1 MKFFAPLR
9 SMQKICSPCLTLV
22 ATLTLMTLSVEST
35 KAGVSSNLSSSM
47 LENAVANFPVRG
59 TVLDESGQPM
69 PGVSVQL
76 IGTSIGTVTDIN
88 GKFALSVPD
97 NGGSLKFS
105 FLGYTAYSQK
115 IDKTNSIVNV
125 SLKPSAGV
133 LNEVVV
139 TAFGVQKKVNVTG
152 AVSTVDAK
160 DLVSSSVSNITNALV
175 GNAPG
180 ISGLQASGEPGR
192 NGTKIYIRGQATFGG
207 NSTDPLIVIDGIEQ
221 PSENGKSYDQLNA
234 MDANEIESISILKD
248 ASSTAVYGIRGANG
262 VIIVTT
268 KRGVNGKPTL
278 SFTSNFGATQATNLT
293 SSASSYDFALTRNR
307 AINAYNQNENNPN
320 FNTLL
325 FTDDELWKF
334 QNNRD
339 YTPAEVAAMTF
350 LTPDQQAS
358 LNQSPALYYGNRD
371 YYKEQFGDTGKQ
383 SQYNLSVRGGTEKVK
398 YYTSFG
404 YFNQGS
410 ILRDFNLDG
419 TNTGSHYNRS
429 NFRSNFDIKP
439 VKNTTISVN
448 LSGQFGAVTGP
459 SFGFNPYDNDLRYKQ
474 MIQFLQ
480 EGNTFMVPGVID
492 GKLVTGV
499 KGANGG
505 ITISN
510 PLGPKQTFGS
520 TADAILLQS
529 PSGIY
534 NQTLLTA
541 SVKIKHEMDYLLK
554 GLSIRG
560 TANYDDSYNKYIT
573 ISSTLPDYTVR
584 RNPSNP
590 NELQFYGGTINPV
603 SFNGD
608 SYTGTYHKVYFDAG
622 IDYETKIGGSNITAL
637 ILGKASKFSIPF
649 GDQFYT
655 PSGIMGL
662 VNRITYNYK
671 ERYQAEFNLG
681 YNGTENFAPGRRFGF
696 FPAYSAGWV
705 PTNEAFFPKNKY
717 ITFLKFR
724 GSYGEVGNDGLNVN
738 GVNQRYLFLPNQ
750 YDLTTGSYYIGTSNG
765 TDHIPKYSTA
775 SEGALGNPLVTWERS
790 LKSDIGLEARFFS
803 DKLSLVVDLYSE
815 KRDNILTTLQ
825 TIPVTFGNSKVPP
838 VNVGATENK
847 GYEISLGWRS
857 NVGEFNYGINGALSY
872 NKNKVIFR
880 AEAPNPNQ
888 WENETGAPIGQYF
901 GLVSD
906 GFFNTPAE
914 LANRPYNS
922 FNSNRNTLGDIRYKD
937 LNGDNIINERD
948 RTSIGY
954 SNLPQFAFNSRLNLS
969 YKGFD
974 ASILFNG
981 TAKGSF
987 YLPQNMVG
995 VFYKNYGNLYQW
1007 QVDGAWTPEKVANG
1021 QAITYP
1027 RVEINTTTANSNFVK
1042 SDFWLLSSDFVK
1054 LKNIEVGYT
1063 LKNLRVLRSLNISS
1077 LRIYANGNNL
1087 FTFNNEMEKYGLD
1100 PETADNRNGG
1110 YGNNQGY
1117 YFPITKVYNFGLNVQ
1132 F

>member
-9 SMQKICSPCLTLV
+9 SMQKICSPCLTLL
-22 ATLTLMTLSVEST
+22 ATLTLMALSIENT
-35 KAGVSSNLSSSM
+35 KAGVNLNTVFSNL
-47 LENAVANFPVRG
+47 ENTVANFPISG
-59 TVLDESGQPM
+59 TVVDEQGQPM

-76 IGTSIGTVTDIN
+76 KGTTIGTVTDIN

-97 NGGSLKFS
+97 DGGTISFS
-105 FLGYTAYSQK
+105 FLGYTTYTQQV
-115 IDKTNSIVNV
+115 DKTKRILNI
-125 SLKPSAGV
+125 SLKPSATSL

-152 AVSTVDAK
+152 AVSTIDAK
-160 DLVSSSVSNITNALV
+160 DVVASSVSNITNALV

-180 ISGLQASGEPGR
+180 ISGLQTSGEPGR
-192 NGTKIYIRGQATFGG
+192 NGTKIYIRGVATFGG

-248 ASSTAVYGIRGANG
+248 AASTAVYGIRGANG

-278 SFTSNFGATQATNLT
+278 SFTSNFAGTKAANLT
-293 SSASSYDFALTRNR
+293 QSASSYDFALTRNR
-307 AINAYNQNENNPN
+307 AINAYNQNENNPSY
-320 FNTLL
+320 NTLL
-325 FTDDELWKF
+325 FTPDELWKF

-339 YTPAEVAAMTF
+339 YTPAEVDAMTF
-350 LTPDQQAS
+350 LTPEQKAS
-358 LNQSPALYYGNRD
+358 LNQSPALYYGSHD
-371 YYKEQFGDTGKQ
+371 YYREQFGDIGKQ
-383 SQYNLSVRGGTEKVK
+383 AQYNLSVRGGNEKVK
-398 YYTSFG
+398 YYSSLG

-439 VKNTTISVN
+439 VKSTTISVN

-459 SFGFNPYDNDLRYKQ
+459 SFGTNPYDNNTRYKQ

-480 EGNTFMVPGVID
+480 EGNTFQVPGVID

-499 KGANGG
+499 YGANGG
-505 ITISN
+505 ISISN
-510 PLGPKQTFGS
+510 PLGTKQTFNS
-520 TADAILLQS
+520 TPDAILLQS

-541 SVKIKHEMDYLLK
+541 SVKIKHDMDYLLK

-573 ISSTLPDYTVR
+573 ISSTLPSYTVR
-584 RNPSNP
+584 RDPTNP
-590 NELQFYGGTINPV
+590 NNLQYFGGTINPV

-649 GDQFYT
+649 GDQFNT

-705 PTNEAFFPKNKY
+705 PTSEAFFPKNKY

-724 GSYGEVGNDGLNVN
+724 GSYGEVGNDQFNAA
-738 GVNQRYLFLPNQ
+738 RYLFLPSQYSLNQ
-750 YDLTTGSYYIGTSNG
+750 ANYYLGTSNG
-765 TDHIPKYSTA
+765 TDHLPTYSTA
-775 SEGALGNPLVTWERS
+775 KEGALGNPLVTWERS
-790 LKSDIGLEARFFS
+790 VKSDIGAEARFFK
-803 DKLSLVVDLYSE
+803 DKLNLVVDFYQE
-815 KRDNILTTLQ
+815 KRNNILTTLG
-825 TIPVTFGNSKVPP
+825 TIPSTFGNNQVPP
-838 VNVGATENK
+838 VNVGATTNK
-847 GYEISLGWRS
+847 GYEVSLGWRS
-857 NVGEFNYGINGALSY
+857 NVGQFNYGISGALSY
-872 NKNKVIFR
+872 NKSKIDYK
-880 AEAPNPNQ
+880 AEPSNPNPWQNL
-888 WENETGAPIGQYF
+888 TGAPINQYF

-906 GFFNTPAE
+906 GFFNTPEE

-922 FNSNRNTLGDIRYKD
+922 FNSNLNTLGDIRYKD
-937 LNGDNIINERD
+937 LNGDNIIDNQD
-948 RTSIGY
+948 QTSIGY

-974 ASILFNG
+974 ASVLFNG

-987 YLPQNMVG
+987 YLPQNMVD
-995 VFYKNYGNLYQW
+995 VYFKQYGNLYQW

-1021 QAITYP
+1021 EAITYP
-1027 RVEINTTTANSNFVK
+1027 RVEINTNTSNSNFVK
-1042 SDFWLLSSDFVK
+1042 SDFWLRSTDFVK
-1054 LKNIEVGYT
+1054 LKNIEIGYS
-1063 LKNLRVLRSLNISS
+1063 LKDLNLLRSLKISS
-1077 LRIYANGNNL
+1077 LRIYANANNL
-1087 FTFNNEMEKYGLD
+1087 FTFKNDLKQFGLD
-1100 PETADNRNGG
+1100 PETADYNNAG

>member
-9 SMQKICSPCLTLV
+9 SMQKICSPCLALV
-22 ATLTLMTLSVEST
+22 ATLTLMTLSVEYT
-35 KAGVSSNLSSSM
+35 KANVGSILSNSILEESVS
-47 LENAVANFPVRG
+47 NFLVKG
-59 TVLDESGQPM
+59 TVLDETGQPI
-69 PGVSVQL
+69 PGASVQL
-76 IGTSIGTVTDIN
+76 KGTAIGTVTDLN
-88 GKFALSVPD
+88 GKFSLSVPD
-97 NGGSLKFS
+97 GGGTLNVS
-105 FLGYTAYSQK
+105 FLGY
-115 IDKTNSIVNV
+115 NV
-125 SLKPSAGV
+125 SSIKVSSTNTNINVVLQPTANA

-160 DLVSSSVSNITNALV
+160 DLVASSVSNITNALV

-180 ISGLQASGEPGR
+180 ISGLQSSGEPGR
-192 NGTKIYIRGQATFGG
+192 NGTKIYIRGQSTFGG
-207 NSTDPLIVIDGIEQ
+207 NSSDPLIVIDGIEQ
-221 PSENGKSYDQLNA
+221 PTENGKSYDQLNA

-268 KRGVNGKPTL
+268 KRGVSGKPTL
-278 SFTSNFGATQATNLT
+278 SFTSNFGATKATNLT
-293 SSASSYDFALTRNR
+293 NSASSYDYALTRNA
-307 AINAYNQNENNPN
+307 AIKAYNENENNPN
-320 FNTLL
+320 FNTLV

-334 QNNRD
+334 KNNRD
-339 YTPAEVAAMTF
+339 YTPAEVASMSF
-350 LTPDQQAS
+350 LTADQKAS

-371 YYKEQFGDTGKQ
+371 YYKEQFGDVGEQ

-398 YYTSFG
+398 YYSSFG

-410 ILRDFNLDG
+410 ILRDFSLDG

-439 VKNTTISVN
+439 VSNTTISVN
-448 LSGQFGAVTGP
+448 LSGQFGSVTGP

-492 GKLVTGV
+492 GKLVTQV

-505 ITISN
+505 VTYSN
-510 PLGPKQTFGS
+510 PLASKQTFGS

-541 SVKIKHEMDYLLK
+541 SIKIKHEMNYLLK

-573 ISSTLPDYTVR
+573 ISSPLPSYTVR
-584 RNPSNP
+584 RNPTNL
-590 NELQFYGGTINPV
+590 NELQFFGGTKSSIQ
-603 SFNGD
+603 FNGD

-622 IDYETKIGGSNITAL
+622 IDYQTQIGGSNITAL
-637 ILGKASKFSIPF
+637 ILGKASKFSNPF
-649 GDQFYT
+649 GDQFNT

-696 FPAYSAGWV
+696 FPAYSVGWV
-705 PTNEAFFPKNKY
+705 PTSETFFPKNKY
-717 ITFLKFR
+717 VTFLKFR
-724 GSYGEVGNDGLNVN
+724 GSYGEVGNDQLGGN
-738 GVNQRYLFLPNQ
+738 RYLFLPNQ

-765 TDHIPKYSTA
+765 TDHLPKYSTA
-775 SEGALGNPLVTWERS
+775 SEGALGNPLITWERS

-815 KRDNILTTLQ
+815 KRDNILTVLK

-838 VNVGATENK
+838 VNVGSTENK

-872 NKNKVIFR
+872 NKNKVIYK
-880 AEAPNPNQ
+880 AEAPNPNS

-914 LANRPYNS
+914 LANRPYNG

-937 LNGDNIINERD
+937 LNGDNVINERD

-954 SNLPQFAFNSRLNLS
+954 SNLPQFAFNSRINLS
-969 YKGFD
+969 YKAFD

-981 TAKGSF
+981 TARGSF

-1021 QAITYP
+1021 EAISYP
-1027 RVEINTTTANSNFVK
+1027 RIEINTTTANSNFVK

-1063 LKNLRVLRSLNISS
+1063 IRDLNVLRTLKISS

-1087 FTFNNEMEKYGLD
+1087 ITFNNDLEKYGLD
-1100 PETADNRNGG
+1100 PETADSRNGG

-1117 YFPITKVYNFGLNVQ
+1117 FFPITKVYNFGLNVQ

>member
-9 SMQKICSPCLTLV
+9 SMQKICSPCLTLL
-22 ATLTLMTLSVEST
+22 ATLTLMALSIEYT
-35 KAGVSSNLSSSM
+35 KAGVNSNFVTSKFESP
-47 LENAVANFPVRG
+47 NQNFPVRG
-59 TVLDESGQPM
+59 IVLDETGQPI

-76 IGTSIGTVTDIN
+76 KGTTIGTVTDIN

-97 NGGSLKFS
+97 GSSTLSFS
-105 FLGYTAYSQK
+105 FLGYNAYSQQINK
-115 IDKTNSIVNV
+115 DSGVITIKLQPTANS
-125 SLKPSAGV
+125 

-139 TAFGVQKKVNVTG
+139 TAFGVQKRVNVTG
-152 AVSTVDAK
+152 AVSTIDAK
-160 DLVSSSVSNITNALV
+160 DVVASSVSNITNALV

-180 ISGLQASGEPGR
+180 VSGLQTSGEPGR
-192 NGTKIYIRGQATFGG
+192 NGTKIYIRGISTFGG
-207 NSTDPLIVIDGIEQ
+207 NSTDPLIVIDGVEQ

-278 SFTSNFGATQATNLT
+278 SFTSNFGATKATNLT
-293 SSASSYDFALTRNR
+293 NSASSYDYALTRNA
-307 AINAYNQNENNPN
+307 AIKAYNENENNPN
-320 FNTLL
+320 FNTLV

-339 YTPAEVAAMTF
+339 YTPAEVASFNF
-350 LTPDQQAS
+350 LTADQKAS
-358 LNQSPALYYGNRD
+358 LNQSPALYYGDRD
-371 YYKEQFGDTGKQ
+371 YYKEQFGDIGKQ
-383 SQYNLSVRGGTEKVK
+383 AQYNLSVRGGTEKVK
-398 YYTSFG
+398 YYSSFG

-410 ILRDFNLDG
+410 ILKDFSLDG
-419 TNTGSHYNRS
+419 TNTGSHYDRS

-448 LSGQFGAVTGP
+448 ISGQFGSVTGP
-459 SFGFNPYDNDLRYKQ
+459 SFGYNPYDNDVRYKQ

-492 GKLVTGV
+492 GKLVTQV

-529 PSGIY
+529 ASGIY
-534 NQTLLTA
+534 NQTLLTT
-541 SVKIKHEMDYLLK
+541 SVKIKHDMDYLLK

-573 ISSTLPDYTVR
+573 ISSPLPDYTVR
-584 RNPSNP
+584 RNPANP
-590 NELQFYGGTINPV
+590 NDLQFYGGTLSSIQF
-603 SFNGD
+603 SGD

-622 IDYETKIGGSNITAL
+622 IDYQTKIGGSNITAL
-637 ILGKASKFSIPF
+637 ILAKASKFSIPF
-649 GDQFYT
+649 GDQFNT

-705 PTNEAFFPKNKY
+705 PTSEAFFPKNDY

-724 GSYGEVGNDGLNVN
+724 GSYGEVGNDQLGGN
-738 GVNQRYLFLPNQ
+738 RYLFLPNQ
-750 YDLTTGSYYIGTSNG
+750 YDLNTGSYYIGTSNG
-765 TDHIPKYSTA
+765 TDHIPKYNTA

-790 LKSDIGLEARFFS
+790 LKSDIGAEARFFK
-803 DKLSLVVDLYSE
+803 DKLSLVVDFYSE
-815 KRDNILTTLQ
+815 KRDNILTTLG
-825 TIPVTFGNSKVPP
+825 TIPSTFGNTKVPP
-838 VNVGATENK
+838 VNVGSTENK

-872 NKNKVIFR
+872 NKNKIIYR
-880 AEAPNPNQ
+880 AEPSNPNP
-888 WENETGAPIGQYF
+888 WENQTGAPIGQYF

-906 GFFNTPAE
+906 GFFNTAAE

-922 FNSNRNTLGDIRYKD
+922 FNSNKNTLGDIRYKD

-954 SNLPQFAFNSRLNLS
+954 SNLPQFAFNSRINLS

-974 ASILFNG
+974 ASVLFNG

-995 VFYKNYGNLYQW
+995 VFFKNYGNLYQW
-1007 QVDGAWTPEKVANG
+1007 QVDGAWTPERAASG
-1021 QAITYP
+1021 AEITYP
-1027 RVEINTTTANSNFVK
+1027 RVEINTNTSNSNFVK
-1042 SDFWLLSSDFVK
+1042 SDFWLMSSDFVK

-1063 LKNLRVLRSLNISS
+1063 IKDLNVLRTLRISS

-1087 FTFNNEMEKYGLD
+1087 ITFNNDLKKYGLD

-1117 YFPITKVYNFGLNVQ
+1117 FFPITKVYNFGLNVQ